1 MDQKKVKQDNEVE
14 PSMAGV
20 RISLATVVDTER
32 WEKIMCQVPV
42 KRTNLDYLGSVAK
55 RGKEGDKRKGLSIE
69 T

>member
-32 WEKIMCQVPV
+32 
-42 KRTNLDYLGSVAK
+42 
-55 RGKEGDKRKGLSIE
+55 
-69 T
+69 